1 MTDAATDV
9 ETEGS
14 AKKSKMPLII
24 GVVLG
29 LVGAGGGFYA
39 VQSGLLPFGQPS
51 ASERKQMAKE
61 APEGVDKGETAKDIA
76 NLAYIEMEP
85 IMITLRKA
93 SGINQLRFGAQLEVD
108 IENQEEVEKMLPRVV
123 DVLNSYLR
131 ALELEDLTDPMALP
145 RLRAQMLRRINVA
158 TGQGRVRDLLIMNF
172 VIN

>member
-1 MTDAATDV
+1 
-9 ETEGS
+9 
-14 AKKSKMPLII
+14 
-24 GVVLG
+24 
-29 LVGAGGGFYA
+29 
-39 VQSGLLPFGQPS
+39 
-51 ASERKQMAKE
+51 MAKE